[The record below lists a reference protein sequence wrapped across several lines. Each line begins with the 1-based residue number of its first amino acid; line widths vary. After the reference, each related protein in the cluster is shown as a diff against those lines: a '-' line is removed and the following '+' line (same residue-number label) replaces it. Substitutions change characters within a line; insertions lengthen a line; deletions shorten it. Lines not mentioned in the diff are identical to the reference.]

1 MRSLR
6 AATAREQFLQANDN
20 RSLAVAAR
28 QSGCGTQ
35 VSPVAAPRYRDPRTP
50 SGRPMITTTTEV
62 IPFAP
67 WIARI
72 RAGDADAAA
81 ELVKRF
87 ERPVRVAVRARLTDV
102 RLRRQFDSMDVVQS
116 VLGSFFTRMTD
127 GQFDLE
133 NPQQLVGLLMKMAQ
147 NKLLMQVRRHKQKRR
162 DVTRTETGSDNAP
175 PIPDRDPGPERQ
187 AIGRELL
194 QLLYDRLTDDER
206 DLAIRRAGGQQW
218 TEIAA
223 ELGGTPQGHRMKL
236 RRAVA
241 RVSPGL
247 GFDDDTDPDATA

>member
-1 MRSLR
+1 MTTTL
-6 AATAREQFLQANDN
+6 E
-20 RSLAVAAR
+20 
-28 QSGCGTQ
+28 
-35 VSPVAAPRYRDPRTP
+35 AAPFST
-50 SGRPMITTTTEV
+50 
-62 IPFAP
+62 

-81 ELVKRF
+81 ELIKRF

-116 VLGSFFTRMTD
+116 VMGSFFTRMTD

-133 NPQQLVGLLMKMAQ
+133 NPSQLVGLLMKMAQ

-162 DVTRTETGSDNAP
+162 DVTRTEVGSDDAP
-175 PIPDRDPGPERQ
+175 PIPDAEPGPERQ

-206 DLAIRRAGGQQW
+206 DLALRRAGGQQW
-218 TEIAA
+218 TEIAG

-236 RRAVA
+236 SRAVA

-247 GFDDDTDPDATA
+247 GFDDTDPDAST

>member
-1 MRSLR
+1 MI
-6 AATAREQFLQANDN
+6 ATATD
-20 RSLAVAAR
+20 
-28 QSGCGTQ
+28 
-35 VSPVAAPRYRDPRTP
+35 AAPF
-50 SGRPMITTTTEV
+50 GI
-62 IPFAP
+62 

-116 VLGSFFTRMTD
+116 VMGSFFARMTD

-133 NPQQLVGLLMKMAQ
+133 NPRQLIGLLMKMAQ

-162 DVTRTETGSDNAP
+162 DVTRTEAGGDDAP
-175 PIPDRDPGPERQ
+175 PIADTEPGPERQ

-194 QLLYDRLTDDER
+194 RVLYDRLTDDER

-223 ELGGTPQGHRMKL
+223 DLGGTPQGHRMKL
-236 RRAVA
+236 SRAIA

-247 GFDDDTDPDATA
+247 GFDDDTDTDHTS

>member
-1 MRSLR
+1 MI
-6 AATAREQFLQANDN
+6 ATVTD
-20 RSLAVAAR
+20 VA
-28 QSGCGTQ
+28 SFG
-35 VSPVAAPRYRDPRTP
+35 
-50 SGRPMITTTTEV
+50 I
-62 IPFAP
+62 

-81 ELVKRF
+81 ELVRRF
-87 ERPVRVAVRARLTDV
+87 ERTVRVAVRARLTDV

-116 VLGSFFTRMTD
+116 VLGSFFARMTT

-133 NPQQLVGLLMKMAQ
+133 NPQQLIGLLMKMAQ

-162 DVTRTETGSDNAP
+162 DVTRTEAGGDDAP
-175 PIPDRDPGPERQ
+175 PVADAEPGPERQ

-194 QLLYDRLTDDER
+194 RVLYDRLTDDER

-223 ELGGTPQGHRMKL
+223 DLGGTPQGHRMKL
-236 RRAVA
+236 SRAVA

-247 GFDDDTDPDATA
+247 GFDDDDTDADTRT

>member
-1 MRSLR
+1 MT
-6 AATAREQFLQANDN
+6 ATLEAPF
-20 RSLAVAAR
+20 
-28 QSGCGTQ
+28 GT
-35 VSPVAAPRYRDPRTP
+35 
-50 SGRPMITTTTEV
+50 
-62 IPFAP
+62 

-133 NPQQLVGLLMKMAQ
+133 NPAQLVGLLMKMAQ
-147 NKLLMQVRRHKQKRR
+147 NKLLMQVRRHKQQRR
-162 DVTRTETGSDNAP
+162 DVTRTEAGGDDVP
-175 PIPDRDPGPERQ
+175 PIPDATPGPERQ
-187 AIGRELL
+187 AISRELL
-194 QLLYDRLTDDER
+194 QALYDKLSDDER

-236 RRAVA
+236 SRAVA

-247 GFDDDTDPDATA
+247 GLDDADPDATV

>member
-1 MRSLR
+1 MT
-6 AATAREQFLQANDN
+6 ATA
-20 RSLAVAAR
+20 
-28 QSGCGTQ
+28 
-35 VSPVAAPRYRDPRTP
+35 
-50 SGRPMITTTTEV
+50 
-62 IPFAP
+62 PFAL

-72 RAGDADAAA
+72 RAGDADAAT

-116 VLGSFFTRMTD
+116 VMVSFFARMTD
-127 GQFDLE
+127 GQFDLD

-162 DVTRTETGSDNAP
+162 DVTRTEAGGDDAP
-175 PIPDRDPGPERQ
+175 PVAATDPGPERQ

-194 QLLYDRLTDDER
+194 RVLYDRLTDDER

-223 ELGGTPQGHRMKL
+223 DLGGTPQGHRMKL
-236 RRAVA
+236 SRAVA

-247 GFDDDTDPDATA
+247 GFDDDTDADPTP

>member
-1 MRSLR
+1 MI
-6 AATAREQFLQANDN
+6 ATATD
-20 RSLAVAAR
+20 
-28 QSGCGTQ
+28 
-35 VSPVAAPRYRDPRTP
+35 AAPF
-50 SGRPMITTTTEV
+50 GH
-62 IPFAP
+62 

-102 RLRRQFDSMDVVQS
+102 RLRRQFDSTDVVQS
-116 VLGSFFTRMTD
+116 VLGSFFARMTD

-133 NPQQLVGLLMKMAQ
+133 NPQQLIGLLMKMAQ

-162 DVTRTETGSDNAP
+162 DVTRTEAGGDDAP
-175 PIPDRDPGPERQ
+175 PIPDTEPGPERH

-194 QLLYDRLTDDER
+194 RVLYDRLTDDER

-218 TEIAA
+218 TEIATD
-223 ELGGTPQGHRMKL
+223 LGGTPQGHRMKL
-236 RRAVA
+236 SRAVA

-247 GFDDDTDPDATA
+247 GFDDDSDRDHTS

>member
-1 MRSLR
+1 M
-6 AATAREQFLQANDN
+6 TTTPD
-20 RSLAVAAR
+20 
-28 QSGCGTQ
+28 
-35 VSPVAAPRYRDPRTP
+35 AAPF
-50 SGRPMITTTTEV
+50 G
-62 IPFAP
+62 P

-116 VLGSFFTRMTD
+116 VMGSFFTRVAA
-127 GQFDLE
+127 GQFDLD
-133 NPQQLVGLLMKMAQ
+133 NPSQLVGLLMKMAQ

-162 DVTRTETGSDNAP
+162 DVGRTDPGSDDAP
-175 PIPDRDPGPERQ
+175 PIPDTAPGPERH

-218 TEIAA
+218 PEIAA
-223 ELGGTPQGHRMKL
+223 ALGGTPQGHRMKL
-236 RRAVA
+236 SRAVA

-247 GFDDDTDPDATA
+247 GLDDGEDPDGTAWG